1 MHFDPRTAKTLP
13 PGAHMVIDGCQGLRL
28 VASATRKTWTYR
40 YKDDSGKMKQIAI
53 GRWPAMPVQSAVTQW
68 QALRAQRDAGADPVA
83 QRKTERAQ
91 RKAQPV
97 QAYTVQRLVQD
108 YITGHL
114 RTSRAPA
121 GVVAAERAL
130 AAALHDPAFAGLPAS
145 AVTRGVAFAVI
156 DAKKATPTAAQKLR
170 SLLGAAWDY
179 ALDAGRL
186 DGDTPNWWRAV
197 LQGKLKSKGKIVGGE
212 HVGPQRRV
220 LRPEEVGQLL
230 AWLPNMHPLGRD
242 VTVLYLWTCARGV
255 EIVGMRPEH
264 LQLEAG
270 VLWWTVPRAQ
280 TKNARFAHA
289 VDLRVPLLGLAR
301 ELVQQRLASVGKAG
315 WLFEDVRG
323 EQYTQHDYST
333 YIYHLQPHSAKA
345 KRRQGQGLVLP
356 VAGWTPHDLRRT
368 GRTALAALGCP
379 EAVGEAIIGHLPKGI
394 VGVYDRHSYDAER
407 LLWLGQL
414 ADHWAALLALPARP

>member
-264 LQLEAG
+264 LQVEAG

-301 ELVQQRLASVGKAG
+301 ELVQQRFASVGQSG

-414 ADHWAALLALPARP
+414 ADHWAALLPLPARP